1 MAKPRK
7 PIPKSQ
13 KAISAE
19 KTIPFE
25 GIENRDRLGNPNAA
39 NENVNPNYL
48 KQVYRLTDQLK

>member
-39 NENVNPNYL
+39 NENVNPN
-48 KQVYRLTDQLK
+48 